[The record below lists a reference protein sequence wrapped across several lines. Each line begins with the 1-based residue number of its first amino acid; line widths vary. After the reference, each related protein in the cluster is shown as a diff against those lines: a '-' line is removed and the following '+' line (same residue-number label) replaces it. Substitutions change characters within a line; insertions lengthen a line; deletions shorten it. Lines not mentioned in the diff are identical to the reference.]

1 MQESSS
7 YDETSEGIRYVLYS
21 FWDSIPRIEFVNV
34 SKEILESHP
43 ARKAILRILREGIL
57 EETVPPSDDHRIR
70 RAINADEIREMLE
83 KSKMAKVSKTG
94 MYFHLKVLEEAG
106 LIKVVSRILEGRHRV
121 AYYGRVARHLF
132 ISDPEM
138 RLQKYE
144 SLFSAV
150 TKYAKARTPRSRVAH
165 FRNIP
170 KKYLKIKIER
180 ERMIGEWLVDNE
192 DIITKLGLD
201 LNELFDAVKLI
212 DSSNPVYLDLFSDLF
227 ELLQIGTTD

>member
-83 KSKMAKVSKTG
+83 KSKMTKVSKTG

>member
-1 MQESSS
+1 
-7 YDETSEGIRYVLYS
+7 
-21 FWDSIPRIEFVNV
+21 
-34 SKEILESHP
+34 
-43 ARKAILRILREGIL
+43 
-57 EETVPPSDDHRIR
+57 
-70 RAINADEIREMLE
+70 MLE

>member
-21 FWDSIPRIEFVNV
+21 FWDSIPRIEFANI

-106 LIKVVSRILEGRHRV
+106 LIMVVSRILEGRHRV
-121 AYYGRVARHLF
+121 AYYGRVARYLF

-170 KKYLKIKIER
+170 KEYLKIKIER
-180 ERMIGEWLVDNE
+180 ERMIGEWLIDNE
-192 DIITKLGLD
+192 DMITKLGLD